1 MSATPVDHAALA
13 VAELAAQFSP
23 LPVMAGI
30 ARAIGNRA
38 NALESLWLDLRD
50 KRTLAAA
57 EGANLDTFGPLV
69 GAKRKAAQ
77 SDASYR
83 GALAAAML
91 RNRSKGT
98 ADELIA
104 ICKAVVGA
112 TAVHVF
118 GAFPAAFV
126 INLQVTAP
134 LTAEQEAELVA
145 FVLASKSVAI
155 GIQGIAW
162 YTGPVFGFLGY
173 PDPPFKGYGDGAG
186 SGGKW
191 AHYIWP

>member
-1 MSATPVDHAALA
+1 MSATPVDHAELA
-13 VAELAAQFSP
+13 VAGLAAQFSP
-23 LPVMAGI
+23 LPVMSGV

-38 NALESLWLDLRD
+38 NGVESLYLDLRD

-57 EGANLDTFGPLV
+57 EGDNLDVIGVLV
-69 GAKRKAAQ
+69 GQQRKAGQ
-77 SDASYR
+77 GDLSYR
-83 GALAAAML
+83 GALAVAML

-104 ICKAVVGA
+104 ICTAVVGA
-112 TAVHVF
+112 TAAHVF
-118 GAFPAAFV
+118 GQFPAAFA
-126 INLQVTAP
+126 INLQVPTP

-145 FVLASKSVAI
+145 FVLAAKSNAI
-155 GIQGIAW
+155 GVTGIAW
-162 YTGPVFGFLGY
+162 YVGPVFGFDGY

-191 AHYIWP
+191 AKYVWP